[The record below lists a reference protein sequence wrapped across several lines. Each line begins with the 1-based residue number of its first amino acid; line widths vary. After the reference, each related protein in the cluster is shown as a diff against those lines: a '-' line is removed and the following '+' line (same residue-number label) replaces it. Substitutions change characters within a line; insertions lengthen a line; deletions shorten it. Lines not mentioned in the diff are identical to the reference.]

1 MKAKR
6 KKKENWYKSKGKR
19 EKEVMSV
26 LFVQPTENSALK
38 KKYEEVISK
47 SECSVKVVER
57 AGASVKSKLQKSYPF
72 PKSVCED
79 KCFVC
84 MSDGKGNCRRCN
96 VTYEVVCT
104 RQGCNYVY
112 QGETSR
118 NALVRGREHMK
129 GLEKKDEESVFVQ
142 HIRSHHDNDF
152 SAAPCH
158 QFKMCVTE
166 SHSTA
171 LSRLVTEAVRIN
183 KQNKPLMNR
192 KSGFRVNTVL
202 SLNTLSDVTVC

>member
-1 MKAKR
+1 
-6 KKKENWYKSKGKR
+6 
-19 EKEVMSV
+19 
-26 LFVQPTENSALK
+26 
-38 KKYEEVISK
+38 
-47 SECSVKVVER
+47 
-57 AGASVKSKLQKSYPF
+57 
-72 PKSVCED
+72 
-79 KCFVC
+79 

-104 RQGCNYVY
+104 RIGCNYVY

-166 SHSTA
+166 SHTTA

-183 KQNKPLMNR
+183 KQDKPLMNR